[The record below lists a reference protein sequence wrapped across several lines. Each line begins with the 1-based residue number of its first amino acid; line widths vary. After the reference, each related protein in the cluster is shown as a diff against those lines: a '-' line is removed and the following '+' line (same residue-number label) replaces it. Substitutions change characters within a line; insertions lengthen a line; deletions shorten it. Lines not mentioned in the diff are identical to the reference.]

1 MTRRKKN
8 PASRS
13 KAGFEGAIRTSNVFY
28 LILVV
33 TGNQR
38 AAQDRCAVGSGDEAR
53 QLGGLLAF
61 LLGLN
66 LLLLLDERSGGP
78 SFLRHVLGS

>member
-1 MTRRKKN
+1 VEGMTRRKKN

-13 KAGFEGAIRTSNVFY
+13 KAGFEGAIRTSNVFD

-38 AAQDRCAVGSGDEAR
+38 AAQDRCAVGGRLRAH
-53 QLGGLLAF
+53 GGLVGGDSGARPLSASWQV
-61 LLGLN
+61 G
-66 LLLLLDERSGGP
+66 RSR
-78 SFLRHVLGS
+78 LRVVKK